1 MARSILLVNGHP
13 DSSKDRFCHAL
24 CNAYHE
30 GANEGGNSVSRV
42 DIGALDFD
50 FLENAHAFTTPP
62 PADIA
67 AVQVMLSRAEHMVL
81 VHPLWL
87 GTLPSRTKAFL
98 EHLARNDFLVK
109 TEAKGLW
116 PAKRMRGKSALVS

>member
-1 MARSILLVNGHP
+1 MPIMRVRTRAAI
-13 DSSKDRFCHAL
+13 RF
-24 CNAYHE
+24 
-30 GANEGGNSVSRV
+30 SRV
-42 DIGALDFD
+42 DFIGALDFD

-87 GTLPSRTKAFL
+87 GTLPSRTKAFSG
-98 EHLARNDFLVK
+98 AF
-109 TEAKGLW
+109 G
-116 PAKRMRGKSALVS
+116 SQ